1 MEKKTI
7 TCMVCPNC
15 CELVA
20 EIEDGEVM
28 DVTGN
33 MCMRGMAYAQQ
44 QALKAIE
51 DGDIEGYKKIMM
63 DIFGKMY

>member
-51 DGDIEGYKKIMM
+51 DGDN
-63 DIFGKMY
+63 